1 MADGFLTLQ
10 GAIYA
15 ALTAAPSIGASV
27 YDAVPQ
33 GAAYPHIEIGEG
45 LTLDWSAGLMRG
57 EEHRVDI
64 HVWSRYRGAKEAR
77 ELIAKIKDRLHEQAL
92 ALTGNALV
100 DVRFSDADLAV
111 DADGL
116 TRHGVVRFRA
126 LTTKA

>member
-10 GAIYA
+10 AAIYS
-15 ALTAAPSIGASV
+15 ALTANPAIGAQI

-33 GAAYPHIEIGEG
+33 AAAYPHIEIGEG

-57 EEHRVDI
+57 EEHRIDV

-77 ELIAKIKDRLHEQAL
+77 ELMAKVKNRLHEQSL
-92 ALTGNALV
+92 TLTGNALV
-100 DVRFSDADLAV
+100 DVRFSDSDLTV